1 MGDLAM
7 AGDQHDGARNLAIV
21 DIVADP
27 LRDPGEPVEGEPH
40 ALRGDHRKVLS
51 DRPERPRG
59 DDTERHEEAAQQMP
73 IPAPTGARHWR
84 PRLSTCDNI
93 SQTDPQKLARDP
105 KAAAGGPS
113 ILFQLYHVC
122 SKQIIPCRHR
132 ALPAS
137 RSRETPARIAVTR
150 DR

>member
-1 MGDLAM
+1 MGYLAM

-93 SQTDPQKLARDP
+93 SQTDPQ
-105 KAAAGGPS
+105 S
-113 ILFQLYHVC
+113 
-122 SKQIIPCRHR
+122 
-132 ALPAS
+132 LPAIPRPQRGGLQFYFNS
-137 RSRETPARIAVTR
+137 IMSAPSSSYRAATERCRRRVLAKRLLVLL
-150 DR
+150 

>member
-105 KAAAGGPS
+105 KAAAGGGLQFYFNS
-113 ILFQLYHVC
+113 IM
-122 SKQIIPCRHR
+122 SAP
-132 ALPAS
+132 S
-137 RSRETPARIAVTR
+137 RSYRVATERCRRRVLAKRLLVLL
-150 DR
+150 